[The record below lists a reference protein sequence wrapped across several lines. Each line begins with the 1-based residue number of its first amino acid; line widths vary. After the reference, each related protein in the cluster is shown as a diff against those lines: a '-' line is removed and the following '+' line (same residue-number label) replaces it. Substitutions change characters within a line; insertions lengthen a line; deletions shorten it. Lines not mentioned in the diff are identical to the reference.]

1 MTPPPL
7 ALQLANAIH
16 DTPLSAVP
24 GTTVA
29 GAKRLLL
36 DTLAV
41 ALAGNHAPGVG
52 EIHRLMLADGGAGA
66 STVWGFGTR
75 LPASAA
81 ALVNACA
88 GAALDYDSLNRSV
101 HADSVVLAAALATA
115 EQQGSGG
122 ADFVRAFILGSE
134 LVCRLA
140 HAARGEQRGWSQS
153 SVNGVFGAA
162 AACALLLRLSPAGI
176 ADALGIALSLAGGTQ
191 QSNVEQV
198 LTKRLQP
205 ALAARHGVFAAAAA
219 AAGIS
224 APREVFEGRFGFWA
238 LYQPG
243 SPDELLLDFGR
254 RFVIDETGLKKYPVC
269 ACSHAAIE
277 SCLALVREH
286 DLAPDAVESVEAII
300 SPFMDRLVGGEFDPA
315 RDPQVTAQF
324 SLRYALASVLLRRR
338 LGLAELESA
347 AVRDPGIAA
356 IASRVRLTV
365 DTANR
370 EELAPATVI
379 LRLCAGTSLS
389 RTTGTMPGSSD
400 APLDEAEFDN
410 KLAECARHG
419 LRTMSP
425 GRQQALRAAIERL
438 DAAPDLRE
446 LVALL

>member
-1 MTPPPL
+1 MNSPTV
-7 ALQLANAIH
+7 ALQIAQHLHAAKPPAAI
-16 DTPLSAVP
+16 V
-24 GTTVA
+24 VR
-29 GAKRLLL
+29 AKRLLL

-41 ALAGNHAPGVG
+41 ALAGTRAPGVEG
-52 EIHRLMLADGGAGA
+52 LHRLMQADGGTGA
-66 STVWGFGTR
+66 STVWGFDTR

-115 EQQGSGG
+115 EQQGSTG
-122 ADFVRAFILGSE
+122 AEFLRAFILGGE

-140 HAARGEQRGWSQS
+140 RATRGEQRGWSQS
-153 SVNGVFGAA
+153 AVHGVFGAA
-162 AACALLLRLSPAGI
+162 AACALLLRLAPGCI
-176 ADALGIALSLAGGTQ
+176 ADALGIALGLAGGTQ

-205 ALAARHGVFAAAAA
+205 ALAARHGVFAAGAAA
-219 AAGIS
+219 TGIS

-277 SCLALVREH
+277 ACLALVREH

-300 SPFMDRLVGGEFDPA
+300 SPFMDRLVGGVFDPA

-338 LGLAELESA
+338 LGLAELERA
-347 AVRDPGIAA
+347 AVLDPEIAA

-365 DTANR
+365 DAANR
-370 EELAPATVI
+370 EELAPATVH
-379 LRLCAGTSLS
+379 LRLRTGTSLS
-389 RTTGTMPGSSD
+389 RTLGVMPGSGD
-400 APLDEAEFDN
+400 APLSEADLDG

-425 GRQQALRAAIERL
+425 GQQQALRAAIERL